1 MSMFE
6 VVFLGTSA
14 SAPSVQRGLSSAM
27 VMHGEYRFMIDCGEG
42 TQRQLLRSGLG
53 FKRLDRILIT
63 HGHLDHILGLG
74 GLAST
79 LGRWETLERLDV
91 FGGRAALKRIEG
103 LLRVVFGT
111 TRLPMTVSLNPLRN
125 NEPLL
130 ETRDF
135 VVSAFPVEHR
145 GPECFGFVFQERAR
159 RPFLAEQAE
168 ALGVPAGPVRRRLV
182 DGESI
187 TLADGRVVTPD
198 DVLGPVVK
206 GARLVFINDIS
217 ETTGLEQIA
226 HEADALVIES
236 TYCMDELA
244 LAREFGH
251 LTAADAARLAAA
263 ANVKQLI
270 LTHLSRRYH
279 AQQVLD
285 EARPIFPAVIVAND
299 FDHFR
304 IVKGKPIE
312 LLNRASGRELPVR

>member
-1 MSMFE
+1 MFE

-14 SAPSVQRGLSSAM
+14 SAPSVQRGLSSAV

-42 TQRQLLRSGLG
+42 TQRQLLRSHLG

-79 LGRWETLERLDV
+79 LGRWETLERLDI
-91 FGGRAALKRIEG
+91 FGGRSALKRIDG
-103 LLRVVFGT
+103 LLRVVFGSA
-111 TRLPMTVSLNPLRN
+111 RLPMTVSLNPLDN
-125 NEPLL
+125 DPVL

-135 VVSAFPVEHR
+135 VVSAFPVNHR
-145 GPECFGFVFQERAR
+145 GPDCFGFLFEERPR
-159 RPFLAEQAE
+159 RPFLAERAA
-168 ALGVPAGPVRRRLV
+168 ALGVPAGPVRRHLV
-182 DGESI
+182 DGQSI
-187 TLADGRVVTPD
+187 TLDDGRVIQAD
-198 DVLGPVVK
+198 DVLGPVVNGVK
-206 GARLVFINDIS
+206 LVFINDIS
-217 ETTGLEQIA
+217 ETAGLENIA
-226 HEADALVIES
+226 NQADALVIES
-236 TYCMDELA
+236 TYCQDELA

-285 EARPIFPAVIVAND
+285 EARAIFPATSVAND
-299 FDHFR
+299 LDHFK
-304 IVKGKPIE
+304 IVKGKPVE
-312 LLNRASGRELPVR
+312 LLRAELL